1 MGSNYKLLGSNQLD
15 SMNKQKKSDKDIKW
29 INDFLAMPHNYE
41 QTVEEAK
48 SIILNNRNFGVT
60 RQIKKL

>member
-1 MGSNYKLLGSNQLD
+1 
-15 SMNKQKKSDKDIKW
+15 MNKQKKSDKDIKW

>member
-1 MGSNYKLLGSNQLD
+1 
-15 SMNKQKKSDKDIKW
+15 MNKKTESKSRKVADIKW

-41 QTVEEAK
+41 QTAEEAK

-60 RQIKKL
+60 RQTKNL

>member
-1 MGSNYKLLGSNQLD
+1 
-15 SMNKQKKSDKDIKW
+15 MNKQKKTDKEKTDIKW
-29 INDFLAMPHNYE
+29 IKDFLAMPHNYE

-48 SIILNNRNFGVT
+48 AIILKNRNFGVT